1 MCNEKIRFTKLGL
14 AVAITFSIGFCL
26 AQPLIASAILLF
38 GIVTIACY
46 ILAIGL
52 EQVSALLAPVFFR
65 RGRRI
70 LGWQIA
76 LAGVVAA
83 LVILPQAEPAQ
94 AQFFNSLETGLKAVI
109 ADSGSG
115 IDEGIITTIFVF
127 FRVLVVLAF
136 VTGVIISLTLAMRGG
151 EWQPLLNVIGIGV
164 AFVVAV
170 EVISV
175 LILGTAATAGGGAG
189 GGGVAAGGAGG

>member
-1 MCNEKIRFTKLGL
+1 MCHEKIRFTKLGL
-14 AVAITFSIGFCL
+14 AVAAVFSVWFSIV
-26 AQPLIASAILLF
+26 QPLIASALLLF
-38 GIVTIACY
+38 GIVTIAFY
-46 ILAIGL
+46 ILSLGL
-52 EQVSALLAPVFFR
+52 EQVSALFAPVFFR
-65 RGRRI
+65 HGRKVS
-70 LGWQIA
+70 GWQMA
-76 LAGVVAA
+76 LAGVVVT
-83 LVILPQAEPAQ
+83 LVIFPPAEPVQ

-175 LILGTAATAGGGAG
+175 LILGAAATAGGGAG
-189 GGGVAAGGAGG
+189 GGGAGGAAGG

>member
-1 MCNEKIRFTKLGL
+1 MCHEKIRFTKLGL
-14 AVAITFSIGFCL
+14 AVVAVFSIWFSVV
-26 AQPLIASAILLF
+26 QPLIASAILLF
-38 GIVTIACY
+38 GIVTIAFY
-46 ILAIGL
+46 VLSLGL
-52 EQVSALLAPVFFR
+52 EQVSALLTPVFFR

-70 LGWQIA
+70 PGWQMT
-76 LAGVVAA
+76 LGGVVAA

-175 LILGTAATAGGGAG
+175 LILGAAATAGGGAG
-189 GGGVAAGGAGG
+189 GGGAGGGAGG